1 MNSLDGAKPSR
12 NPGNLPYITS
22 SLIPPSLPLGDRI
35 NYDSLE
41 P

>member
-1 MNSLDGAKPSR
+1 MNILDGAKPFG

-22 SLIPPSLPLGDRI
+22 SLIPPLLPLGDRS
-35 NYDSLE
+35 NHDSLE